1 MLHSSLFPMT
11 EPPQSQ
17 SQFPNEQTHEF
28 RTSLNTI
35 LMSIELLDDDGLDEE
50 ERQSYLNFIR
60 EAAEQ
65 MKRILDK
72 SL

>member
-1 MLHSSLFPMT
+1 MT

-35 LMSIELLDDDGLDEE
+35 LMSIELLNDDGLDEE

>member
-1 MLHSSLFPMT
+1 MT
-11 EPPQSQ
+11 ESPQSQ
-17 SQFPNEQTHEF
+17 SPFPNEQTHEF

-35 LMSIELLDDDGLDEE
+35 LMSLELLTDDSLDEE

-60 EAAEQ
+60 EAAER
-65 MKRILDK
+65 MKDVLDK